1 MNIFQRFTTAL
12 SQFDFLK
19 FVKNADRVLK
29 FSGRVFIVLIVLWIL
44 GAFAK
49 VYQDESFVFTPFTV
63 PPAMTD
69 IGYSGEVLVDK
80 ILSDMNG
87 ILSKKYYDEQ
97 NPEAFRK
104 VLSRP
109 DLNFSSGS
117 RAGYF
122 DFQALF
128 QVGKVLL
135 GKKDKTIKGH
145 LTLDDATIK
154 LYIQMPDDVMIPLS
168 ISKNMSMDSL
178 TLQAAEFLI
187 RHTTPQ
193 YLVYY
198 YLNKQQYAEAETL
211 LQEIDF
217 QLISNKK
224 NKHYDYERIQWYI
237 GYINFHL
244 AQQDF
249 ESALRKAE
257 ILKETYPKDL
267 AAYAQLVNIYM
278 SQVVQLENSRA
289 DSALIKNIAQKAA
302 TIAAK
307 IEKEDFNSLFL
318 EKQMGMGW
326 TYANW
331 AYMLQKINPTDASIL
346 PKYQKAIEILP
357 NASFAYN
364 NFSYYYLDK
373 KDYAACE
380 EVLKKAVLADPKDGN
395 SWDTYAEVMLQK
407 GDMIRFYDNLEKAL
421 QNLNPTE
428 GITAEFY
435 ATDKRWEKVRT
446 EKRFQDLLK
455 KYGH

>member
-1 MNIFQRFTTAL
+1 MNFLTKLKTTFTQL
-12 SQFDFLK
+12 EYMSFIKD
-19 FVKNADRVLK
+19 ADRVLK
-29 FSGRVFIVLIVLWIL
+29 FMGRVFILFLVIWIL
-44 GAFAK
+44 GAFRK
-49 VYQDESFVFTPFTV
+49 VYQDESFVFSPFSV
-63 PPAMTD
+63 PPALTD
-69 IGYSGEVLVDK
+69 RGYSGEVLVDK
-80 ILSDMNG
+80 ILSDMHG
-87 ILSKKYYDEQ
+87 ILSKRYYDEQ
-97 NPEAFRK
+97 NPEAYRK

-109 DLNFSSGS
+109 DLSFSSGS

-128 QVGKVLL
+128 QVGKVIL

-145 LTLDDATIK
+145 LTLDSTLIQ

-168 ISKNMSMDSL
+168 ISKNTSMDSL

-217 QLISNKK
+217 KLISNKK
-224 NKHYDYERIQWYI
+224 NTHYDYERIQWYI

-257 ILKETYPKDL
+257 MLKEAYPKDL
-267 AAYAQLVNIYM
+267 AAYAQTVNIYM
-278 SQVVQLENSRA
+278 SQLVKLENSGA
-289 DSALIKNIAQKAA
+289 DTATIKDIALKAANIA
-302 TIAAK
+302 TK

-331 AYMLQKINPTDASIL
+331 AYMLQKINPNDASIL

-373 KDYAACE
+373 KDYTACE

-407 GDMIRFYDNLEKAL
+407 GDMLRFYDYIEKAL

-428 GITAEFY
+428 GITAELY
-435 ATDKRWEKVRT
+435 AADKRWEKVRG
-446 EKRFQDLLK
+446 EKRFQDLLS
-455 KYGH
+455 KYGK